1 MIKVKGA
8 FALELL
14 LDREWEEYRIAA
26 GIKNPWSEMQRAMAN
41 FLATAKE
48 GEENIE
54 FPGIG
59 KFRLPCT
66 TYEIEGVD
74 VIKRNLPSDEERN
87 AYRRQEYL
95 WKGERILPQ
104 VSWDEFAAWVQ
115 SKEEIELA
123 DFRPCDAKNGQCSFF
138 CPRYGDECSEL

>member
-1 MIKVKGA
+1 MIKIKGA

-14 LDREWEEYRIAA
+14 LDREWEEYRIAE
-26 GIKNPWSEMQRAMAN
+26 GIKNPWAETQRAMAN

-48 GEENIE
+48 EEENVD

-59 KFRLPCT
+59 KFKIPCT
-66 TYEIEGVD
+66 TYELEAVE

-115 SKEEIELA
+115 AKEEIELA
-123 DFRPCDAKNGQCSFF
+123 DFRPCDAKDGQCSFF
-138 CPRYGDECSEL
+138 CPRYGDECSE